1 MGELKSLHHRCW
13 PWRRF
18 SMSQQCLLQNK
29 RRLFPSSARRKES
42 LSLPRRVLESR
53 LWQLSPEET
62 HDCHCQWPCI
72 RSTVVHSPASSDI
85 FRRQWFPRDQE
96 DLRVQLTGQLQNPES
111 QHEAQAPLQNWN
123 EICLGCCSTQ
133 GSSGLPDTANY
144 STGDVLPSDSA
155 RLQVKFSR

>member
-1 MGELKSLHHRCW
+1 MGELKSLHRRCW

-72 RSTVVHSPASSDI
+72 GSTVVHSPASSDI

-96 DLRVQLTGQLQNPES
+96 DLSAAHRAAPKSRKPAGGPSTTPKLKWNLPGMLQYAGKFWTARHCKL
-111 QHEAQAPLQNWN
+111 QHRR
-123 EICLGCCSTQ
+123 C
-133 GSSGLPDTANY
+133 
-144 STGDVLPSDSA
+144 PSFWQCPSP
-155 RLQVKFSR
+155 S